1 MASERFKFSD
11 EHIDFIRLHWD
22 KKPSVLVKLFHQK
35 FGLLKHRQVLRK
47 LKRRLGIPSLQHA
60 NRYSKAE
67 LEFAKNNRTLPIK
80 MLSQKMEEEFGKP
93 FPVHA
98 LRIMKIK
105 KGWKTGRSGRYAKG
119 DNTVPLYSERF
130 ERGSQQWLIKT
141 GVRRWE
147 KKSHYLWRK
156 AHGSIPR
163 THCIW
168 YKDGNSQ
175 NCTLENLEAISRT
188 EMIWRHKLEYNKLDE
203 QLKPTFEAFLKL
215 RTGIIE
221 RKKQGNKMVKI
232 TST

>member
-67 LEFAKNNRTLPIK
+67 LEFAKSHRTLPIK

-98 LRIMKIK
+98 LRIMKIRN
-105 KGWKTGRSGRYAKG
+105 GWKTGRNGRYAKG
-119 DNTVPLYSERF
+119 DNAVPLYSERF
-130 ERGSQQWLIKT
+130 ESRSQQWLIKI